1 MFPRAVSVIPA
12 FASFWMGGFEC
23 ACHING
29 GGRRLDMLA
38 VTQHDVQ
45 VAHDYRLLR
54 SVGIRTARDG
64 VRWPLIDRAG
74 RYDFTSFAPAVRAAA
89 QQGIQVV
96 WDLSMSCGSPCVDHT
111 FRKCGQFLVG
121 FALFFTSFAAESSPL
136 RYDRGTLHRR
146 GLSRK
151 PFWVAAD
158 SAWWREHLRSLPN
171 WASVARILATM
182 AAGRALTLAGRRRRR

>member
-1 MFPRAVSVIPA
+1 MSVIPA

-45 VAHDYRLLR
+45 VAHDYHLLR

-89 QQGIQVV
+89 QHGIQVV
-96 WDLSMSCGSPCVDHT
+96 WDLFHYGWPDDLDVFSSD
-111 FRKCGQFLVG
+111 RK
-121 FALFFTSFAAESSPL
+121 
-136 RYDRGTLHRR
+136 
-146 GLSRK
+146 
-151 PFWVAAD
+151 
-158 SAWWREHLRSLPN
+158 
-171 WASVARILATM
+171 SVV
-182 AAGRALTLAGRRRRR
+182 